1 MFERF
6 IFMFHI
12 FVLEDSGLISR
23 IDSQFVFNNE
33 ESCRIVEA
41 FIHNVKD
48 PNNCILGKT
57 SSSNNKAWDNLNILL
72 SMRNS

>member
-1 MFERF
+1 MFSKF

-12 FVLEDSGLISR
+12 FVLEDSGLVSQ
-23 IDSQFVFNNE
+23 IDSQFVFDNE

-41 FIHNVKD
+41 FIHDTKD

-72 SMRNS
+72 SIRNS